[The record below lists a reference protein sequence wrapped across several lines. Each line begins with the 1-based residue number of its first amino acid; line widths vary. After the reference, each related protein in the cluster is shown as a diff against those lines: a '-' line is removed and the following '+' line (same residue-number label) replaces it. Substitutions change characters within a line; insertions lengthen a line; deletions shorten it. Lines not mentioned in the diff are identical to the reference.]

1 MEKAL
6 CSLEAAEKF
15 YDVANDF
22 QAEFDEFRRQFAG
35 IVENAINGMEGKY
48 SFYCKLKEET
58 ARHVRAA
65 QEMRAHSQSRA
76 SALSAAKSSLENGGG
91 EKGKEQS
98 NASAEAAAIS
108 AEINREN
115 ANVARYSSVID
126 GLCEKEADLGHKADY
141 LSADIAE
148 MNKMLEACEQLFSK
162 IKGDN
167 ERALGALTRV
177 MRALRNY
184 LSLKIE

>member
-22 QAEFDEFRRQFAG
+22 QTEFDEFRRQFAS
-35 IVENAINGMEGKY
+35 IVENAINGMERKY
-48 SFYCKLKEET
+48 GFYCKLKEET
-58 ARHVRAA
+58 ARHVRTA

-76 SALSAAKSSLENGGG
+76 NALSAVKSSLESGGG
-91 EKGKEQS
+91 EKGQS
-98 NASAEAAAIS
+98 GASAEAAAIS

-115 ANVARYSSVID
+115 ANTARYSSVID
-126 GLCEKEADLGHKADY
+126 ELCEKEADLGRKADY
-141 LSADIAE
+141 LSTDIAE
-148 MNKMLEACEQLFSK
+148 MRKYFEECERLFSK
-162 IKGDN
+162 IESDN
-167 ERALGALTRV
+167 DRALTALTRV
-177 MRALRNY
+177 MRVLEKY

>member
-22 QAEFDEFRRQFAG
+22 QTEFDEFRRQFAG
-35 IVENAINGMEGKY
+35 IVENAINGMERKY
-48 SFYCKLKEET
+48 NFYCKLKEET
-58 ARHVRAA
+58 ARHVRTA

-76 SALSAAKSSLENGGG
+76 NALSAVKSSLESGG
-91 EKGKEQS
+91 EKGQS
-98 NASAEAAAIS
+98 GASAEAAAIS

-115 ANVARYSSVID
+115 ANAARYSSVID
-126 GLCEKEADLGHKADY
+126 ELCEKEADLGSKADY
-141 LSADIAE
+141 LSTDIAE
-148 MNKMLEACEQLFSK
+148 MRKYLEECERLFSK
-162 IKGDN
+162 IESDN
-167 ERALGALTRV
+167 DRALTALTRV
-177 MRALRNY
+177 MRVLEKY

>member
-22 QAEFDEFRRQFAG
+22 QTGFDEFRRQFAG
-35 IVENAINGMEGKY
+35 IVENAIKGMEDKY

-58 ARHVRAA
+58 ARHVRTA

-76 SALSAAKSSLENGGG
+76 NALSAVKSSLESGGD
-91 EKGKEQS
+91 EKGQS
-98 NASAEAAAIS
+98 GASAGTAAIS

-115 ANVARYSSVID
+115 ANAARYSSVID
-126 GLCEKEADLGHKADY
+126 ELCEKEADLGRKADY
-141 LSADIAE
+141 LSTDIAE
-148 MNKMLEACEQLFSK
+148 MRKYLEECERLFSK
-162 IKGDN
+162 IESDN
-167 ERALGALTRV
+167 DRALTALTRV
-177 MRALRNY
+177 MRVLEKY